1 MGLIALGLT
10 KPETGPNTLKK
21 NLTEPFA
28 TMIGNFFFHRL
39 MGLLFLGCIQTTT
52 QLVDP
57 QRVGILK
64 NHIMPLSFNLC
75 G

>member
-1 MGLIALGLT
+1 MGLIALGLI

-52 QLVDP
+52 QLVYP